1 MRIKN
6 ILKLSIYILI
16 LLISSQGVFADEIEN
31 PNRRLTIAGDLNFPP
46 YEYVDDEGEYRGFNI
61 DLMRALSIEM
71 GIEFRLIPMDWVK
84 AYQALQDGS
93 IDAIQGISF
102 EGSREGIFEFSD
114 PYLKNSITTFVRT
127 DNTYAVHLSDLKGT
141 RVGVQRSDR
150 AAYILAEIGEIELVF
165 FSDLNQAMVK
175 LISGDIDAV
184 VGDRLSGM
192 YTIQK
197 YRLQDRIKIIGEEY
211 EASDYGMAVKA
222 GNDELLIRLNAGLV
236 NLKKSGTYDK
246 IYEKWFGKEVTP
258 ISESFKI
265 AFYVLFGI
273 VSVFFT
279 ILIFIYGWNQRLKT
293 EVDQRT
299 RELKEAQKTLRDSD
313 QFKRQVMEHMG
324 NGLMTFNQDIKL
336 TSFNQEAIELLNT
349 VESSRRIPVTI
360 GQTLEELSLDS
371 FFDIEKIRLSAT
383 SGLSYSLLENK
394 IKKNDQ
400 EIVLSYTL
408 SPLLSEEEGHLGC
421 VLTFRNITEIINL
434 RLKVSQ
440 QDKFE
445 ALGRMISG
453 IAHEIRNPLMAIKTY
468 LDLLPTKYD
477 SPSFREKIIDQLPG
491 EISRLNQLLTQ
502 LLDYSK
508 SKNVQRH
515 PFSLSELITQTT
527 TLLLPEF
534 EKHKIEIELKLT
546 EKDCI
551 VADRSHLK
559 QILINLLL
567 NSVEAIDK
575 NGKIIIESYIEHE
588 MIKIAV
594 QDTGPGIP
602 ESLQSDIFEPFFST
616 KERGT
621 GLGLALVYQYVK
633 ENNGQIVVNSLPGVG
648 TKFIM
653 SFPTC
658 RNEVS
663 QS

>member
-1 MRIKN
+1 MRIKT
-6 ILKLSIYILI
+6 ILKLSILILI
-16 LLISSQGVFADEIEN
+16 FLASSQSVFADEIEN

-175 LISGDIDAV
+175 LINGDIDAV

-211 EASDYGMAVKA
+211 EASDYGMAVKE
-222 GNDELLIRLNAGLV
+222 GNDELLVRLNAGLT

-265 AFYVLFGI
+265 AFYVLIGI
-273 VSVFFT
+273 VSLFFT

-336 TSFNQEAIELLNT
+336 TSFNQEAIDLLNS

-360 GQTLEELSLDS
+360 GQTLEDLSLDP
-371 FFDIEKIRLSAT
+371 FFDIEKIRMSAT

-400 EIVLSYTL
+400 ELVLSYTL
-408 SPLLSEEEGHLGC
+408 SPLLSEEDGHLGC

-434 RLKVSQ
+434 RIKVSQ

-468 LDLLPTKYD
+468 LDLLPIKYD

-546 EKDCI
+546 DNDCI
-551 VADRSHLK
+551 YADRSHLK

-567 NSVEAIDK
+567 NGVEAIEN
-575 NGKIIIESYIEHE
+575 NGKIIIESYTENEI
-588 MIKIAV
+588 IKVVV
-594 QDTGPGIP
+594 QDSGPGIP

-616 KERGT
+616 KEKGT

-633 ENNGQIVVNSLPGVG
+633 ENNGQIVVHSMPEVG
-648 TKFIM
+648 TKFVM
-653 SFPTC
+653 SFPAC
-658 RNEVS
+658 RNEVL
-663 QS
+663 Q